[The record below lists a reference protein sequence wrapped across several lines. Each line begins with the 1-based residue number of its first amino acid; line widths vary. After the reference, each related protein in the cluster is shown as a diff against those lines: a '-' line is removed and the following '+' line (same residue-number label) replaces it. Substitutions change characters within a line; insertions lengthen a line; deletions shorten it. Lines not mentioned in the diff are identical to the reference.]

1 MLRAAIA
8 IVLVT
13 GLNVSTD
20 ELNGN
25 TYTREL
31 ADQSPRPTPPAIPA
45 ESERGIGNTYT
56 QAAASRQLL
65 GRHKRVI
72 KVPRKKS
79 LRRHPPLGCQQFA
92 WPEGIKTLAIV
103 GNGPLSSRDRE
114 DIEVISSLLPCSPC
128 AVLRRAS
135 QNLQNAPSSKYA
147 MERKDCGEPLVIES
161 GERVVG
167 G

>member
-45 ESERGIGNTYT
+45 ESERGIVDTHT

-79 LRRHPPLGCQQFA
+79 LRRHPPLGCQQFT
-92 WPEGIKTLAIV
+92 WPGGIKTLAIV
-103 GNGPLSSRDRE
+103 GNGPISSRDRE
-114 DIEVISSLLPCSPC
+114 EIEVISIPLPCSLC
-128 AVLRRAS
+128 MVHWRALLH
-135 QNLQNAPSSKYA
+135 LQNCSIIEYA
-147 MERKDCGEPLVIES
+147 MERKDCGEPLVI
-161 GERVVG
+161 
-167 G
+167 